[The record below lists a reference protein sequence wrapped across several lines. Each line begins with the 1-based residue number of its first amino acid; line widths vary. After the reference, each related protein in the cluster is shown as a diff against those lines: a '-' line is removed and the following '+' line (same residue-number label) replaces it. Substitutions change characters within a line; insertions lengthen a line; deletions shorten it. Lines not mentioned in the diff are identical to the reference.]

1 MVFLFK
7 VSELLEKQLKEV
19 LQWHVKLP
27 ETDYFETSDFPSLVS
42 RQHYVNFELW
52 HQEDMARDPD
62 APDSK
67 IAAVKRAIDVL
78 NQRRNDMIEQMDQ
91 YLLNVL
97 KKNNIHYTEDAEMNS
112 ETPGSIIDRLSIN
125 ALKIYH
131 MDEEIQRPN
140 VTDEHRKK
148 CSGKLLVL
156 NDQRNDLKKSLE
168 TLLADLNNG
177 KKRLKVYQQ
186 MKMYNDE
193 NLNPILYQKEK
204 KISEKIMVW
213 G

>member
-7 VSELLEKQLKEV
+7 VSELLEKQLIEV
-19 LQWHVKLP
+19 LQWHVKSP
-27 ETDYFETSDFPSLVS
+27 ETDYLETSDFPSLVS

-97 KKNNIHYTEDAEMNS
+97 QKNNIHYTEDAEMNS

-131 MDEEIQRPN
+131 MDEEIQRRN
-140 VTDEHRKK
+140 VADGHRKK
-148 CSGKLLVL
+148 CSVKLSVL

-204 KISEKIMVW
+204 NK
-213 G
+213 

>member
-1 MVFLFK
+1 MVFTFK
-7 VSELLEKQLKEV
+7 VSELLDKQLKEV
-19 LQWHVKLP
+19 LQWHFKSP
-27 ETDYFETSDFPSLVS
+27 EMERLETSDFQSLVS

-91 YLLNVL
+91 YLLDELQN
-97 KKNNIHYTEDAEMNS
+97 KKIKYTSETEMNS

-131 MDEEIQRPN
+131 MDEEIKRLD

-148 CSGKLLVL
+148 CSGKLSVL
-156 NDQRNDLKKSLE
+156 QDQRNDLKKSLE
-168 TLLADLNNG
+168 KLLADLSNG

-193 NLNPILYQKEK
+193 NLNPVLYQKGK
-204 KISEKIMVW
+204 N
-213 G
+213 

>member
-1 MVFLFK
+1 MVFMFK
-7 VSELLEKQLKEV
+7 ASELLEQQLNEV
-19 LQWHVKLP
+19 VQWHVKAP
-27 ETDYFETSDFPSLVS
+27 EPDYVEASDFPNLVS
-42 RQHYVNFELW
+42 MQHYVNFELW

-78 NQRRNDMIEQMDQ
+78 NQRRNDLIEQMDQ
-91 YLLNVL
+91 YLLDAL
-97 KKNNIHYTEDAEMNS
+97 QSKNIKYTADAEMNS

-131 MDEEIQRPN
+131 MDEEIQRLD

-148 CSGKLLVL
+148 CSGKLSVL
-156 NDQRNDLKKSLE
+156 QDQRNDLKKSLE
-168 TLLADLNNG
+168 TLLADLSSG

-193 NLNPILYQKEK
+193 NLNPVLYQKGK
-204 KISEKIMVW
+204 N
-213 G
+213 

>member
-1 MVFLFK
+1 MVFMFK
-7 VSELLEKQLKEV
+7 ASELLEQQLNEV
-19 LQWHVKLP
+19 VQWHVKAP
-27 ETDYFETSDFPSLVS
+27 EPDYVEASDFPNLVS
-42 RQHYVNFELW
+42 MQHYVNFELW

-91 YLLNVL
+91 YLLDAL
-97 KKNNIHYTEDAEMNS
+97 QSKNIKYTADAEMNS

-131 MDEEIQRPN
+131 MDEEIQRLD

-148 CSGKLLVL
+148 CSGKLSVL
-156 NDQRNDLKKSLE
+156 QDQRNDLKKSLE
-168 TLLADLNNG
+168 TLLADLSNG

-193 NLNPILYQKEK
+193 NLNPVLYQKGK
-204 KISEKIMVW
+204 N
-213 G
+213 

>member
-1 MVFLFK
+1 MVFMFK
-7 VSELLEKQLKEV
+7 ASELLEQQLNEV
-19 LQWHVKLP
+19 VQWHVKAP
-27 ETDYFETSDFPSLVS
+27 EPDYVEVSNFLNLVS
-42 RQHYVNFELW
+42 MQHYVNFELW

-91 YLLNVL
+91 YLLDAL
-97 KKNNIHYTEDAEMNS
+97 QSKNIKYTADAEMNS

-131 MDEEIQRPN
+131 MDEEIQRLD

-148 CSGKLLVL
+148 CSGKLSVL
-156 NDQRNDLKKSLE
+156 QDQRNDLKKSLE
-168 TLLADLNNG
+168 TLLADLSSG

-193 NLNPILYQKEK
+193 NLNPVLYQKGK
-204 KISEKIMVW
+204 N
-213 G
+213 

>member
-1 MVFLFK
+1 MVFIVK
-7 VSELLEKQLKEV
+7 ASELLEQQLNEV
-19 LQWHVKLP
+19 VQWHVKAP
-27 ETDYFETSDFPSLVS
+27 EPDYDEESDFPSLVS

-78 NQRRNDMIEQMDQ
+78 NQLRNDMIEQMDQ
-91 YLLNVL
+91 YLLNEL
-97 KKNNIHYTEDAEMNS
+97 QNKKIKYSSETETNS

-131 MDEEIQRPN
+131 MDEEIQRLN

-148 CSGKLLVL
+148 CSGKLSVL
-156 NDQRNDLKKSLE
+156 QEQRNDLKKSLE
-168 TLLADLNNG
+168 KLLADLSNG
-177 KKRLKVYQQ
+177 KKQLKVYQQ

-193 NLNPILYQKEK
+193 NLNPVLYK
-204 KISEKIMVW
+204 KGETR
-213 G
+213 

>member
-1 MVFLFK
+1 MVFMFK
-7 VSELLEKQLKEV
+7 ANELLKKQLNEV
-19 LQWHVKLP
+19 NQWHLKAP
-27 ETDYFETSDFPSLVS
+27 QPDYFEAFDFPSLVS

-52 HQEDMARDPD
+52 HQEDMARDLD

-67 IAAVKRAIDVL
+67 IATVKRAIDVL

-131 MDEEIQRPN
+131 MDEEIQRAD
-140 VTDEHRKK
+140 VEDEHRKK
-148 CSGKLLVL
+148 CSGKLSVL

-204 KISEKIMVW
+204 NK
-213 G
+213 

>member
-1 MVFLFK
+1 MV
-7 VSELLEKQLKEV
+7 
-19 LQWHVKLP
+19 QWHVKAP
-27 ETDYFETSDFPSLVS
+27 EPVYGEASDFPSLVS

-52 HQEDMARDPD
+52 HQEDMAHDPD

-97 KKNNIHYTEDAEMNS
+97 QKNNIQYTEDAEMNS

-131 MDEEIQRPN
+131 MDEEIQRAD
-140 VTDEHRKK
+140 VEDEHRKK
-148 CSGKLLVL
+148 CSGKLSVL

-168 TLLADLNNG
+168 TLLSDLNNG

-193 NLNPILYQKEK
+193 NLNPILNQKEK
-204 KISEKIMVW
+204 NK
-213 G
+213 

>member
-1 MVFLFK
+1 MVFMFK
-7 VSELLEKQLKEV
+7 ASELLEQQLNEV
-19 LQWHVKLP
+19 VQWHVKAP
-27 ETDYFETSDFPSLVS
+27 EPDYVEASDFPNLVS
-42 RQHYVNFELW
+42 MQHYVNFELW

-67 IAAVKRAIDVL
+67 IAALKRAIDVL

-91 YLLNVL
+91 YLLDAL
-97 KKNNIHYTEDAEMNS
+97 QSKNIKYTADAEMNS

-131 MDEEIQRPN
+131 MDEEIQRLD

-148 CSGKLLVL
+148 CSEKLSVL
-156 NDQRNDLKKSLE
+156 QDQRNDLKKSLE
-168 TLLADLNNG
+168 KLLADLSNG
-177 KKRLKVYQQ
+177 KKWLKVYQQ

-193 NLNPILYQKEK
+193 NLNPVLYQKGK
-204 KISEKIMVW
+204 N
-213 G
+213 

>member
-19 LQWHVKLP
+19 LQWHVKSP
-27 ETDYFETSDFPSLVS
+27 ETDYMEAFDFPSLVS

-91 YLLNVL
+91 YLLNL
-97 KKNNIHYTEDAEMNS
+97 LQKNNIQYTEDA
-112 ETPGSIIDRLSIN
+112 
-125 ALKIYH
+125 
-131 MDEEIQRPN
+131 
-140 VTDEHRKK
+140 
-148 CSGKLLVL
+148 
-156 NDQRNDLKKSLE
+156 
-168 TLLADLNNG
+168 
-177 KKRLKVYQQ
+177 
-186 MKMYNDE
+186 
-193 NLNPILYQKEK
+193 
-204 KISEKIMVW
+204 
-213 G
+213 

>member
-1 MVFLFK
+1 MVFMFK

-19 LQWHVKLP
+19 LQWHVKSP
-27 ETDYFETSDFPSLVS
+27 ETDYMETFDFPSLVS

-52 HQEDMARDPD
+52 HQEDMARDLD

-97 KKNNIHYTEDAEMNS
+97 QKNNIQYTEDAEMNS

-131 MDEEIQRPN
+131 MDEEIQRRN
-140 VTDEHRKK
+140 VADEHRKK
-148 CSGKLLVL
+148 CSVKLSVL

-204 KISEKIMVW
+204 NK
-213 G
+213 

>member
-1 MVFLFK
+1 MVFMFK
-7 VSELLEKQLKEV
+7 ASELLEQQLNEV
-19 LQWHVKLP
+19 VQWHVKAP
-27 ETDYFETSDFPSLVS
+27 EPDCVEASDFPNLVS
-42 RQHYVNFELW
+42 MQHYVNFELW

-91 YLLNVL
+91 YLLDAL
-97 KKNNIHYTEDAEMNS
+97 QSKNIKYTADAEMNS

-131 MDEEIQRPN
+131 MDEEIQRLD

-148 CSGKLLVL
+148 CSGKLSVL
-156 NDQRNDLKKSLE
+156 QDQHNDLKKSLE
-168 TLLADLNNG
+168 TLLADLSSV
-177 KKRLKVYQQ
+177 KKQLKVYQQ

-193 NLNPILYQKEK
+193 NLNPVLYQKGK
-204 KISEKIMVW
+204 N
-213 G
+213 